1 MTSRYFLPMA
11 ANSAVR
17 SARTVARLGAMAAVS
32 IFVGGCALDNI
43 VKATD
48 PDIIDPTFIQSASGA
63 DGIRVG
69 TLGRFNANT
78 TGGESMLLYG
88 GLMGDEFT
96 TGDTFTQRIETDQR
110 SLTPE
115 NGNVTT
121 GYRGIHL
128 VRVGALQ
135 ARAALRQF
143 PQITGNE
150 WRLAEMYFVE
160 AYMINL
166 LAEHFCNGQPL
177 STLEDF
183 KETPSARISTDSL
196 YLISQAKVD
205 SGVALLLPTLT
216 TANDVR
222 VRNALLI
229 LKARV
234 AINQGNFALA
244 STAATAVPTAYIWEQ
259 EHSLVVRTPSVW
271 AFINNQRRY
280 IVSNNEGP
288 LGMGFANATQDPR
301 VPSCQPGAGGFNAA
315 ACTAAGFT
323 TIRPFD
329 SGNNS
334 VPNSRYQ
341 LIWENDSRNVALISG
356 LQARLF
362 EAEAQNR
369 LGNFSGASGSL
380 AIMNALR
387 AAPPAYV
394 LPGRTITGLAPLVD
408 PPTAAGDRDLIFRE
422 KGFWLY
428 GTGHRFGDMRRMMR
442 QYSMTQNEVWPNGVW
457 QINRVPG
464 YGVDVT
470 FPTPAAESNNPRI
483 PQTTPGVPACIDR
496 NP

>member
-1 MTSRYFLPMA
+1 
-11 ANSAVR
+11 
-17 SARTVARLGAMAAVS
+17 VALLS
-32 IFVGGCALDNI
+32 GCQLDEI

-48 PDIIDPTFIQSASGA
+48 PDVIDPVFIQSASGA

-96 TGDTFTQRIETDQR
+96 TGDTFVQRIETDQR

-115 NGNVTT
+115 NANITT
-121 GYRGIHL
+121 ANRGIHL

-143 PQITGNE
+143 PQVTGNE
-150 WRLAEMYFVE
+150 WRLAEMFFVE

-166 LAEHFCNGQPL
+166 LAEHFCSGQPL

-183 KETPSARISTDSL
+183 KETPSPRIPTDSL
-196 YLISQAKVD
+196 YLMAQARID
-205 SGVALLLPTLT
+205 SATTLLLPALA

-222 VRNALLI
+222 VRNALLV
-229 LKARV
+229 LRARI
-234 AINQGNFALA
+234 ALNQGNFALA
-244 STAATAVPTAYIWEQ
+244 STAANAVPTTYTWDQ
-259 EHSLVVRTPSVW
+259 EHNLNVRTPGVW
-271 AFINNQRRY
+271 SFINNQRRY

-288 LGMGFANATQDPR
+288 LAMGFANATQDPR
-301 VPSCQPGAGGFNAA
+301 VPTCQPGAGGFNAA

-323 TIRPFD
+323 TLRPFD

-341 LIWENDSRNVALISG
+341 LIWETDSRNVSLING

-369 LGNFSGASGSL
+369 LGNFTTGAL
-380 AIMNALR
+380 PLLNAVR
-387 AAPPAYV
+387 AVPPTYV
-394 LPGRTITGLAPLVD
+394 LPGRTITGLTALADPGTPEARRALV
-408 PPTAAGDRDLIFRE
+408 FRE
-422 KGFWLY
+422 KGFWLF
-428 GTGHRFGDMRRMMR
+428 GTGHRFGDLRRLQR
-442 QYSMTQNEVWPNGVW
+442 QYGLTQNDVWPNGTW

-464 YGVDVT
+464 YGTDVT
-470 FPTPAAESNNPRI
+470 FPTPAAEANNRLI
-483 PQTTPGVPACIDR
+483 PQSSPGIPACIDR
-496 NP
+496 NA